1 MVFLSPYL
9 DVTKVSF
16 STVSFLLNLDPGIL
30 CLQTVFSVFNVTQTA
45 LVLGLIGIFDL
56 GVLFN
61 PFQLGGRFHTAFG
74 HLICIAKQINGFYIK
89 RNTGLKKVEQL

>member
-9 DVTKVSF
+9 DVTKMSF

-30 CLQTVFSVFNVTQTA
+30 CLQTVFSVFTVTQTTGSR
-45 LVLGLIGIFDL
+45 VNRVFHL
-56 GVLFN
+56 GVLFS
-61 PFQLGGRFHTAFG
+61 PFQLGGRFHIAFG